1 MALVHHYRDNPV
13 APNKEQSRCAF
24 MFCMTWVGFFVV
36 VGAIA
41 WIGSSL

>member
-1 MALVHHYRDNPV
+1 MALMHHHPV
-13 APNKEQSRCAF
+13 APASHEQSRCAL
-24 MFCMTWVGFFVV
+24 MFALTWVGFFVI